1 MGCQCNKNQNEE
13 EINDELIKKNS
24 LEEGNELEQDQD
36 NNNYDQKEEGLFGL
50 TNQEN
55 IDPAQQGILNNENN
69 LNAREEEEEHENEN
83 EEKEQDIEEKENNDN
98 EDHKFEDKNR
108 KYSSYPQKMLELIN
122 KIREDPVSY
131 ADIIEDSI
139 SNILEDQ
146 NEEDENKPK
155 IIYKKKVKV
164 ALTRG
169 EPAFREAA
177 EKLRNLTS
185 LPPLEFK
192 NDICVPLPETEE
204 EIRNPSY
211 LKEHVNILRKS
222 EKIDVFFKDLVK
234 IPEVSALL
242 MIVDDSAKNPGKKR
256 QAVLNK
262 NFKYIGISS
271 KFVGRTFIAYFTF
284 STE

>member
-55 IDPAQQGILNNENN
+55 IDPAQQGILNNEKN

-83 EEKEQDIEEKENNDN
+83 EEKEQEDNNDN

-108 KYSSYPQKMLELIN
+108 KYSSYPQKMLELIK

-211 LKEHVNILRKS
+211 LKEHVNIIRKS

-284 STE
+284 SSE